1 MNGIISIL
9 SNSLK
14 TWDIVLVNNNYEYNL
29 VVVIKGLHHIMKD
42 SRSMP
47 IILEIFNCSS
57 SFMNFVSNGISIPP
71 AEVIKIFINYF
82 NISFIDSIFS
92 LLMFFAAFF
101 PIILKKY
108 FNGIHLFLE

>member
-1 MNGIISIL
+1 MAVTRKDIIKNDKFMETLADYGFRRNGDVYASQEEAVDSFLEDYRAVQANTISTA
-9 SNSLK
+9 K
-14 TWDIVLVNNNYEYNL
+14 
-29 VVVIKGLHHIMKD
+29 
-42 SRSMP
+42 
-47 IILEIFNCSS
+47 
-57 SFMNFVSNGISIPP
+57 FMNFVSNGISVPP